1 MIQTIYALQVA
12 SVYVHDVMV
21 DDSAIVLSRSS
32 FVVCVVA
39 HSTHVFKKNWWWDLP
54 MPFIVVDFLSFVMLH
69 LACVCMYVAG
79 RCTFAVE

>member
-21 DDSAIVLSRSS
+21 DESAIVLSRSS
-32 FVVCVVA
+32 FVA
-39 HSTHVFKKNWWWDLP
+39 HRTHNMLKKLMVGLA
-54 MPFIVVDFLSFVMLH
+54 MPFIVVDLSCVMLH

-79 RCTFAVE
+79 SCTFAVE